1 MWVEVIIIEQFRIVD
16 EAGENSTVIPERPG
30 KGAGT
35 NPKASEEI
43 AAIDFISLLI

>member
-1 MWVEVIIIEQFRIVD
+1 MWIEIFNVEHCCIVD
-16 EAGENSTVIPERPG
+16 EDGENSTVIPERSG

-43 AAIDFISLLI
+43 AAIDSISLLI